1 MDAAGGLLC
10 HMSCHPPSPR
20 QSLSKYDDRHT
31 HTYPDVPCSVC
42 MFACYRYRFRSA
54 GWLAAIASYVC
65 TFIIHMGEEPACLPV
80 TLHVCA
86 ALSV

>member
-1 MDAAGGLLC
+1 
-10 HMSCHPPSPR
+10 
-20 QSLSKYDDRHT
+20 
-31 HTYPDVPCSVC
+31 